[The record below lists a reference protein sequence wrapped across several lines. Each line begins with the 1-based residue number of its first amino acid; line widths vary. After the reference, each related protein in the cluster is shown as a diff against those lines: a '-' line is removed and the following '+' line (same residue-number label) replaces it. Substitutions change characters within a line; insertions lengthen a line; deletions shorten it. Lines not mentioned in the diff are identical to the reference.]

1 MSKLSWW
8 ELPYVKP
15 VLVATLL
22 WGAGSTWWYVCNTEG
37 LCEAKTAP
45 AVVTPDVVTPVV
57 NKPVEVAP
65 VQAMTPVPAPAKV
78 FFLPDSTEQ
87 VAPADLSAIVAYLNA
102 EPTSKAVVTGFVANT
117 VSSYDSGDLSQQRA
131 EAIKQQLVGFG
142 IDESR
147 ISLAG
152 KGTDVAAG
160 GEDESVLATG
170 RRVEVSVSK

>member
-15 VLVATLL
+15 VLVASLL

-37 LCEAKTAP
+37 LCEAKTSP
-45 AVVTPDVVTPVV
+45 AVVAPVVVTPVV
-57 NKPVEVAP
+57 EKPAEVALAP
-65 VQAMTPVPAPAKV
+65 VVTPVPAAAKI

-87 VAPADLSAIVAYLNA
+87 AAVADLSAIVAYLNA
-102 EPTSKAVVTGFVANT
+102 EPTSRATITGFVANT
-117 VSSYDSGDLSQQRA
+117 VSTYDSGDLSQQRA
-131 EAIKQQLVGFG
+131 AAVKQQLVGFG

-152 KGTDVAAG
+152 KGTDVAAA
-160 GEDESVLATG
+160 GEDEAVLATG